1 MMAHSISTQDAH
13 RELFLIR
20 MKGCIVE
27 ISLMCNKP
35 NIEVLGALIE
45 NEIIVD
51 EMADE
56 LSRFFGG

>member
-1 MMAHSISTQDAH
+1 MSNAAI
-13 RELFLIR
+13 LKL
-20 MKGCIVE
+20 KLCITIIAV
-27 ISLMCNKP
+27 LQNKTEV
-35 NIEVLGALIE
+35 EVLGALIE